1 MSTIKALYVQ
11 HPDSALPGVSTN
23 IDGSVT
29 LAGNVSVSTAG
40 IVTTPAGALGT
51 GSGGGYADVFLMMGA

>member
-11 HPDSALPGVSTN
+11 HPDSAVVGVSTN

-29 LAGNVSVSTAG
+29 LAGNVSVSSTG

-51 GSGGGYADVFLMMGA
+51 GGYPDIFLMMGA

>member
-40 IVTTPAGALGT
+40 IVTTPAGELGA
-51 GSGGGYADVFLMMGA
+51 GGGSYVDIFFMMGA